1 MTLHR
6 RESERIFRL
15 DSEQM
20 QLSFSGD
27 AVFPLDLN
35 LVLRLEIDTP
45 SFRELIIKWICSI
58 LS

>member
-45 SFRELIIKWICSI
+45 SFRELIIKWI
-58 LS
+58 